1 MLHFPANGCI
11 AQIAPFLAKFKIVI
25 VIGYISGMNSLN
37 LDSLKNAIMKLN
49 KLLPGVASKAI
60 AGAAIMFVAIL
71 SLLTACNKG
80 STSAPKAAD
89 EFQSGFTHDNVST
102 ESTGTSNGFYW
113 QCYNA
118 AGGGSASLTNG
129 SAGNFSVSYSNVV
142 DVVAGKGWNPGSART
157 VGYNVG
163 ALSGSYNSVGV
174 YGWTTSP
181 LIEYYVTELGSVA
194 TGTRINTVS
203 SDGHTYSFY
212 KHQQVNQPSII
223 GTATFWQYLDN
234 WGGSSTGSNHSI
246 NMTNHINNWRSSG
259 GQGFGSFNYMI
270 LALEAYGG
278 KSGYINATVW

>member
-1 MLHFPANGCI
+1 MKSNT
-11 AQIAPFLAKFKIVI
+11 FL
-25 VIGYISGMNSLN
+25 
-37 LDSLKNAIMKLN
+37 
-49 KLLPGVASKAI
+49 PEVARKAI
-60 AGAAIMFVAIL
+60 FGAAIIMFAASSSIFTSCNKEGAAPIVRTAEPTASTTASMATGRRTAAFSQAIL
-71 SLLTACNKG
+71 AQASP
-80 STSAPKAAD
+80 S
-89 EFQSGFTHDNVST
+89 
-102 ESTGTSNGFYW
+102 STGTINGFYW

-129 SAGNFSVSYSNVV
+129 AAGNFSVSYSNVV

-181 LIEYYVTELGSVA
+181 LIEFYVTELGSNA
-194 TGTRINTVS
+194 NGSRINTVS

-246 NMTNHINNWRSSG
+246 NMANHINNWRSNG
-259 GQGFGSFNYMI
+259 GQGFGSYNYMI
-270 LALEAYGG
+270 LALEAYSG

>member
-1 MLHFPANGCI
+1 MKSNTFLPEVTRKVIFGAATIMLVASSS
-11 AQIAPFLAKFKIVI
+11 L
-25 VIGYISGMNSLN
+25 ISGC
-37 LDSLKNAIMKLN
+37 N
-49 KLLPGVASKAI
+49 KD
-60 AGAAIMFVAIL
+60 GAAPIVRTAEPAAGTASPAG
-71 SLLTACNKG
+71 SLAGPSRTEAFSLASLAQA
-80 STSAPKAAD
+80 ST
-89 EFQSGFTHDNVST
+89 
-102 ESTGTSNGFYW
+102 TGTSNGFYW

-129 SAGNFSVSYSNVV
+129 AAGNFSVTYSNVK

-181 LIEYYVTELGSVA
+181 LIEFYVTELGSVVN
-194 TGTRINTVS
+194 GSRINTVS

-212 KHQQVNQPSII
+212 KHQQIGQPSII

-246 NMTNHINNWRSSG
+246 NMANHINNWRSNG
-259 GQGFGSFNYMI
+259 GQGFGTYNYMI
-270 LALEAYGG
+270 LALEAYNN